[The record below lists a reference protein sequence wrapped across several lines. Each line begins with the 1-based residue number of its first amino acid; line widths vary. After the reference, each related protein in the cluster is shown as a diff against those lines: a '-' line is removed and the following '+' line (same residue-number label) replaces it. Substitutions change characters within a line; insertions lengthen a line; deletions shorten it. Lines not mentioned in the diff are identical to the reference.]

1 MPALNKSNI
10 GALFDRIAGSY
21 DSLNHLLSLGIDKGW
36 RRRAVKGMTE
46 CGRLLD
52 VAVGTADLT
61 LEILRQEKAQHVTGI
76 DLSANMM
83 AIGEEKVRAAGHS
96 DKVSFL
102 KGDAGRMPFPDGEFD
117 AVTCAYGVRNFS
129 DLDGGL
135 KEMQRVLRSGG
146 ELMVLEFSYPE
157 NPVIR
162 WGYDLYFSHIL
173 PFVGRLL
180 SHDKT
185 AYSYLNKSVKGFI
198 WGEKMCDRLR
208 EEGFSEISFKPLT
221 FGITTIYRARKD

>member
-1 MPALNKSNI
+1 
-10 GALFDRIAGSY
+10 
-21 DSLNHLLSLGIDKGW
+21 
-36 RRRAVKGMTE
+36 
-46 CGRLLD
+46 
-52 VAVGTADLT
+52 
-61 LEILRQEKAQHVTGI
+61 
-76 DLSANMM
+76 
-83 AIGEEKVRAAGHS
+83 
-96 DKVSFL
+96 
-102 KGDAGRMPFPDGEFD
+102 
-117 AVTCAYGVRNFS
+117 
-129 DLDGGL
+129 
-135 KEMQRVLRSGG
+135 
-146 ELMVLEFSYPE
+146 MVLEFSYPE

-198 WGEKMCDRLR
+198 WGGKMCDRLR